1 MKKNENI
8 SNIAFLNLALTLT
21 KSFLILM
28 IIFFTFLVIEDKS
41 KKTIEKKA
49 EILIELSWEENSLD
63 DLDLFL
69 FTSNKEVIFYANRES
84 LNGNIILER
93 DNRGFNN
100 KENISERSEIL
111 SFKTYENGIF
121 NISVLLYDIEDSQ
134 NIKVGDLLLKPISFN
149 VRMIKLNPNFEVIY
163 SKKFSFYR
171 FREEIRIFSFEIKD
185 NNIYIMNLD
194 FDSIVGR
201 VYPYNE
207 FYSN

>member
-194 FDSIVGR
+194 FDSIVGK